1 MCSKC
6 QVVVVDKVFV
16 TGKKSVITSNN
27 CDILSTF
34 AQQNEKF
41 NSA

>member
-1 MCSKC
+1 MWVNCRA
-6 QVVVVDKVFV
+6 VIVDKVFV

-34 AQQNEKF
+34 A
-41 NSA
+41 